1 MMSDN
6 GTYRAY
12 APLTLR
18 PKAIERIGVVNAIIE
33 QYKAQGLSLTLR
45 QVYYQMVARGH
56 IANNSSEYNKLG
68 RLVNEGRLQGLID
81 WQAIEDRARTLRGIR
96 TYDSPEEAIGEIAA
110 KYREDLWRDQ
120 QWRPEVWV
128 EKDALSGVIQGV
140 CNRHRVD
147 FFACKGYVSQ
157 SEMWRAG
164 ERLAWYVQKG
174 QRPIIFHLGDH
185 DPSGVH
191 MTQDNRDRLTMFA
204 GVPVI
209 VQRLALSMTQIEE
222 LNPPPNPAKMS
233 DSRAD
238 DYVRMMEANGADDP
252 YVSWELDALDPS
264 YIDALIHDAVERIK
278 DPDALDESLAREVEA
293 RSYLEDL
300 AGRGG
305 YDAEA

>member
-1 MMSDN
+1 VS
-6 GTYRAY
+6 GAYVAY

-18 PKAIERIGVVNAIIE
+18 EAGIRQVGVVNGIVE
-33 QYKAQGLSLTLR
+33 EYQAQGLNLTLR

-68 RLVNEGRLQGLID
+68 RIVNEGRLQGLIS
-81 WQAIEDRARTLRGIR
+81 WEAIEDRGRALRGLR
-96 TYDSPEEAIGEIAA
+96 TYSSPEEAIAGVAEG
-110 KYREDLWRDQ
+110 YRQDLWKEQ

-128 EKDALSGVIQGV
+128 EKDALSGVIAGV

-164 ERLAWYVQKG
+164 QRLAGYVNAG

-191 MTQDNRDRLTMFA
+191 MTADNRQRLTLFA
-204 GVPVI
+204 GVPVM
-209 VQRLALSMTQIEE
+209 VQRLALNMGQIEE
-222 LNPPPNPAKMS
+222 LRPPPNPAKMT

-238 DYVRMMEANGADDP
+238 DYVRMMEALDAPDP
-252 YVSWELDALDPS
+252 YTSWELDALDPRA
-264 YIDALIHDAVERIK
+264 IDELIHNAVERIK
-278 DPDALDESLAREVEA
+278 DPAVWDESLEREVEA
-293 RSYLEDL
+293 RRHLYDL
-300 AGRGG
+300 AGMAPPNEE
-305 YDAEA
+305 D